1 MAVAAR
7 PYLILKYEI
16 RTFKLVGGWSV
27 QAPAFNEETVSPQI
41 WVLINYC
48 FVTVDI
54 SNQVIVRKDLN
65 QRNFAF
71 VSYIQILENAKLR
84 SQVFRVLFFT
94 QR

>member
-1 MAVAAR
+1 M
-7 PYLILKYEI
+7 YEI
-16 RTFKLVGGWSV
+16 RTFNPVGGWSV
-27 QAPAFNEETVSPQI
+27 QAPAFNKEIIRIQI
-41 WVLINYC
+41 WILINYC